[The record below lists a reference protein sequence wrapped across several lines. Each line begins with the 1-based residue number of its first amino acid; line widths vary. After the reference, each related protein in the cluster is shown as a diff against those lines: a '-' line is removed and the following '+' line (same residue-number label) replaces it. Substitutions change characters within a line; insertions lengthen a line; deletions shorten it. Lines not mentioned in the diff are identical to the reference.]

1 MELQKQVTIAP
12 ALDRG
17 QAGAASLEGEAAWDS
32 TAELRADYAD
42 FLNLLTIKGD
52 TAGDPIGIETGMVYI
67 AIPAGVLAWVVTAL
81 LVRFLLF

>member
-1 MELQKQVTIAP
+1 MELQKQAAIAP
-12 ALDRG
+12 ALNLE
-17 QAGAASLEGEAAWDS
+17 QARAASIEGAAGRDA
-32 TAELRADYAD
+32 TADLRADYAD
-42 FLNLLTIKGD
+42 ILNLLTIKGD